1 MTSNPFASYAGRSH
15 GFALPAT
22 KRPRAG
28 SPGGSTG
35 SSLERS
41 TPLVNAFCGSGNG
54 SENEAEEE
62 QEEEATTFGE
72 RLRAQK
78 DDEDEGRSDEEKVQL
93 TEQDGMS
100 IFLLDVS
107 TMLMISCSDDR

>member
-1 MTSNPFASYAGRSH
+1 M
-15 GFALPAT
+15 
-22 KRPRAG
+22 
-28 SPGGSTG
+28 
-35 SSLERS
+35 
-41 TPLVNAFCGSGNG
+41 PLVNAFGGSGNG

-62 QEEEATTFGE
+62 QEEATTFGE

-100 IFLLDVS
+100 IFLLDVLI
-107 TMLMISCSDDR
+107 MLMTSCSDDR

>member
-1 MTSNPFASYAGRSH
+1 MASNPFASYAGRSH
-15 GFALPAT
+15 SFALPAT

-28 SPGGSTG
+28 SPGDSAG

-41 TPLVNAFCGSGNG
+41 TPVVNAFGGSGHG

-62 QEEEATTFGE
+62 QEATTFGE

-93 TEQDGMS
+93 TEQDGMPI
-100 IFLLDVS
+100 IFF
-107 TMLMISCSDDR
+107 